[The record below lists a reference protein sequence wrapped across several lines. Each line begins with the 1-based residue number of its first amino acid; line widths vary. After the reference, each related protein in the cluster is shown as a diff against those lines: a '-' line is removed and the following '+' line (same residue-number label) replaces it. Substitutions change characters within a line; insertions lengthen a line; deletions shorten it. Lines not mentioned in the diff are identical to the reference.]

1 MAGHTDRVYT
11 MLHVF
16 DDCANEHY
24 HRTVVETGEG
34 HHEHSSTTIKKKVE
48 INKRAGSFEKFERK
62 KEKNRFS
69 LF

>member
-1 MAGHTDRVYT
+1 